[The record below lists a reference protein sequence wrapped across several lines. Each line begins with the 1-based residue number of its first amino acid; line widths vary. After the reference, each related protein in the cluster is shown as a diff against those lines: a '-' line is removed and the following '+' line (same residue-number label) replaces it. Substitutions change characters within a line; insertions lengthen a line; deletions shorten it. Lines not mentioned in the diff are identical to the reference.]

1 VVKDKEID
9 FVCQKFDRKIYIQ
22 VSYRMQHEDT
32 KKREFSPL
40 LEVNDKYESYVLSMD
55 EENMSQ
61 DGIRHMNI
69 IDFLKSDDF

>member
-1 VVKDKEID
+1 MTSISHGSSMK
-9 FVCQKFDRKIYIQ
+9 
-22 VSYRMQHEDT
+22 
-32 KKREFSPL
+32 
-40 LEVNDKYESYVLSMD
+40 VNDKYESYVLSMD